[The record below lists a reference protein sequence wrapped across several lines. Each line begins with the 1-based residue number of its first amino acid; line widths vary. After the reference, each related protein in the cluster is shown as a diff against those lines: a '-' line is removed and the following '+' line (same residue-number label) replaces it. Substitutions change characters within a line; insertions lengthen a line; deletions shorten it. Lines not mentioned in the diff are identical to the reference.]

1 MTFKSAASF
10 GLFALAVALLVWSN
24 QTSLAQ
30 SAYEEPPV
38 LEASKI
44 LSPELLEGP
53 DFLVSERVASDGY
66 WNIYQVRSNFG
77 DFVAGGSFLLE
88 RRVREIAAIGELKRI
103 NEAQV
108 VGEAA
113 ADSLVE
119 VGKSLE
125 ALATQPKETA
135 EGMGNGVKR
144 LFGRV
149 GRGARRTGE
158 RVDDTVRGGESGGE
172 GSDRSKVEKVGAA
185 GAAVGKW
192 ALGIS
197 SAQRRWAKKLGVDPY
212 TENQVLRAELT
223 RVASFDAGG
232 RIATTIV
239 VPIPI
244 VLSVTAGV
252 SDLVWEKDPEELVTL
267 NKNRL
272 NEMGVEGQVSRDF
285 RLSSHYPLS
294 FQTVLVGSL
303 YESGD
308 VSGRA
313 NFIARAAT
321 VQSED
326 EAAFFVLSA
335 VLLERFHR
343 EEANLRE
350 IVPDLAGAAA
360 LTDDNRPVHLAPVDY
375 VVWSQDLADYIANT
389 APRLE
394 REYPNARHE
403 VWFTGR
409 ASDRTKKEFG
419 ALGWIVF
426 ENALE

>member
-1 MTFKSAASF
+1 M
-10 GLFALAVALLVWSN
+10 
-24 QTSLAQ
+24 
-30 SAYEEPPV
+30 
-38 LEASKI
+38 
-44 LSPELLEGP
+44 
-53 DFLVSERVASDGY
+53 
-66 WNIYQVRSNFG
+66 
-77 DFVAGGSFLLE
+77 
-88 RRVREIAAIGELKRI
+88 
-103 NEAQV
+103 
-108 VGEAA
+108 
-113 ADSLVE
+113 
-119 VGKSLE
+119 
-125 ALATQPKETA
+125 
-135 EGMGNGVKR
+135 
-144 LFGRV
+144 
-149 GRGARRTGE
+149 
-158 RVDDTVRGGESGGE
+158 
-172 GSDRSKVEKVGAA
+172 
-185 GAAVGKW
+185 
-192 ALGIS
+192 
-197 SAQRRWAKKLGVDPY
+197 
-212 TENQVLRAELT
+212 
-223 RVASFDAGG
+223 
-232 RIATTIV
+232 
-239 VPIPI
+239 
-244 VLSVTAGV
+244 
-252 SDLVWEKDPEELVTL
+252 TL
-267 NKNRL
+267 NENRL

-360 LTDDNRPVHLAPVDY
+360 LTDDNRLVHLAPVDY